1 MGDGELVC
9 DVQRTGENIG
19 TLTLHLFRPSMI
31 VLLKAPNNL
40 PERSW
45 PYQNDE
51 LRTPNK
57 GIGEAITIASLSKI
71 SIAMGAALP

>member
-1 MGDGELVC
+1 
-9 DVQRTGENIG
+9 
-19 TLTLHLFRPSMI
+19 MI